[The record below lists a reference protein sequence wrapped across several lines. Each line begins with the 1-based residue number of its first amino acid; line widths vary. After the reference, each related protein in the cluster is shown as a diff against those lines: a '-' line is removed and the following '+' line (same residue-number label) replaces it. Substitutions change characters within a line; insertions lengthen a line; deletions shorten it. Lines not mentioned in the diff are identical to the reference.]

1 MRCSV
6 HIALGAVNAL
16 TRVPPHVARK
26 LEYWVDA
33 VEKYGIEAVRKV
45 RGYHD
50 EPLQGDRKGQRSIRL
65 NRSYRAIYTETKTHE
80 IRLILIL
87 EVNKHDY

>member
-6 HIALGAVNAL
+6 DITPDATDEL
-16 TRVPPHVARK
+16 TKVPPQIVRK

-65 NRSYRAIYTETKTHE
+65 NRSYRAIYIETKTRE